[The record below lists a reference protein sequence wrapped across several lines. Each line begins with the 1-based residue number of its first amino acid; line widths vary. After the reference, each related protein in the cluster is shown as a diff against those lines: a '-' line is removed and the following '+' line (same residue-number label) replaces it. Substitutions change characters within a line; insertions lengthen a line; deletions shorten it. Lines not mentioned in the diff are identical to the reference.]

1 MGNNKAKGGLPLR
14 PDKLTCPMCGGPL
27 DFIKDSRAGEEHGFK
42 VVHRRRECGS
52 CGKRSTTI
60 EMTEADM
67 TALVKEFE
75 KARKERAAAL
85 RAELAALEGE
95 E

>member
-1 MGNNKAKGGLPLR
+1 MSGRNVLR
-14 PDKLTCPMCGGPL
+14 PDKLTCPLCGGPL
-27 DFIKDSRAGEEHGFK
+27 DFVKDSRAAEEHGFK
-42 VVHRRRECGS
+42 VVQRRRECGD

-75 KARKERAAAL
+75 KARHQRIAAL
-85 RAELAALEGE
+85 RAEIEALEGATE
-95 E
+95 

>member
-1 MGNNKAKGGLPLR
+1 MMAPRTKGGQPLR
-14 PDKLTCPMCGGPL
+14 HDKLTCPLCGGPL
-27 DFIKDSRAGEEHGFK
+27 DFVKDSRAGEEHGFK
-42 VVHRRRECGS
+42 VVHRRRRCGD

-60 EMTEADM
+60 EMTETDM
-67 TALVKEFE
+67 MAMAKKFE
-75 KARKERAAAL
+75 IARKERAAAL

>member
-1 MGNNKAKGGLPLR
+1 MGDRAIKGGLPLR
-14 PDKLTCPMCGGPL
+14 HDKLTCPLCGGPL
-27 DFIKDSRAGEEHGFK
+27 GFVKNSRAGEEHGFK
-42 VVHRRRECGS
+42 VVRRRRECGD

-60 EMTEADM
+60 ELTGADM
-67 TALVKEFE
+67 MAMAKKFDM
-75 KARKERAAAL
+75 ARKERVAAL